1 MRKAIRAV
9 SSVREWLRRTYGD
22 AVSRQRHV
30 VEEDA
35 RRLNGKVVWND

>member
-1 MRKAIRAV
+1 MKWLRALAD
-9 SSVREWLRRTYGD
+9 WFRRTYGD
-22 AVSRQRHV
+22 EIARQRHM